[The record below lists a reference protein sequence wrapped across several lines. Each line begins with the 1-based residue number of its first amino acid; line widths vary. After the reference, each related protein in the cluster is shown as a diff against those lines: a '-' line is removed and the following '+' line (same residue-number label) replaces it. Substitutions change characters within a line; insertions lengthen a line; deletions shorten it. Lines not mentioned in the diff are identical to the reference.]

1 MNMAASNDNQ
11 GLKIAVAALATFTV
25 LFASTT
31 YYFYSE
37 SSKANSKAA
46 AESKKASEA
55 STLQVASDEALKN
68 VGIALGYAS
77 FRAGEGGTF
86 PEVDAL
92 KGAIMKT
99 VVGLRDSAEKN
110 IKSKVPDAPQVRAEM
125 AKSQDLSIV
134 LEDQERA
141 ANKIQKN
148 PSADLK
154 SMIENVNDLVKAAV
168 DTEVAFFIDNYN
180 LRKAL
185 ANVNN
190 VHEAQLKSVNDQ
202 LKKTKD
208 DLVAVQK
215 THEEGRVSLTEN
227 LDTSRREANQKET
240 ELAAMQGTLAEE
252 RGKHTTEKT
261 DLRGQLTGL
270 REKIERKEDVLDVKD
285 GTISF
290 VDYATKQVRVDVNRS
305 MGVRPTMR
313 FTIFDKKAV
322 GIPSDK
328 PKGQIEVTEVGNQYS
343 IGRIIETIDL
353 AKPIV
358 AGDLI
363 YSAGWNA
370 SDPQKFALIG
380 QLDLD
385 QDGKDDRADL
395 KRMIA
400 SAGGTVVYDLNI
412 VSGKEVEVGK
422 LTGQIAWYVDDE
434 RPLSAQQMRELSQ
447 AERDFVQRR
456 NEQLREARSLGIR
469 PLPLTRL
476 PGILGYSMRNLRT
489 SPVEGVDKSGLR
501 DLANPSGKA
510 IQPKAEETKPE
521 ASTPAEEPAPVS
533 PSSESANPAK
543 PVD

>member
-1 MNMAASNDNQ
+1 
-11 GLKIAVAALATFTV
+11 
-25 LFASTT
+25 
-31 YYFYSE
+31 
-37 SSKANSKAA
+37 
-46 AESKKASEA
+46 
-55 STLQVASDEALKN
+55 
-68 VGIALGYAS
+68 
-77 FRAGEGGTF
+77 
-86 PEVDAL
+86 
-92 KGAIMKT
+92 MKT

-125 AKSQDLSIV
+125 SKSQDLSIV

-215 THEEGRVSLTEN
+215 THEEVRVDITDK
-227 LDTSRREANQKET
+227 LDTTRRESNQRET
-240 ELAAMQGTLAEE
+240 ELAAIQGTLAEE
-252 RGKHTTEKT
+252 RSKLNTVKS
-261 DLRGQLTGL
+261 DLSGQVKKLQ
-270 REKIERKEDVLDVKD
+270 EDKARKEEVLDVKD

-290 VDYATKQVRVDVNRS
+290 VDYSTKQLRIDVNRS

-313 FTIFDKKAV
+313 FTVFDKKAV

-343 IGRIIETIDL
+343 IGRIIETRDL

-380 QLDLD
+380 KLDLD

-400 SAGGTVVYDLNI
+400 SAGGTVVYDLNM
-412 VSGKEVEVGK
+412 VSGKEQEIGK
-422 LTGQIAWYVDDE
+422 LTGQIAWYVDDV
-434 RPLSAQQMRELSQ
+434 RALTPQQIRDLSLADREFIQHSNQMLI
-447 AERDFVQRR
+447 
-456 NEQLREARSLGIR
+456 EARSLGIR

-510 IQPKAEETKPE
+510 IQPKAEEPKPE
-521 ASTPAEEPAPVS
+521 ASTPAEEPAPLS
-533 PSSESANPAK
+533 PGSESANPAK

>member
-1 MNMAASNDNQ
+1 MAASNDNQ

-55 STLQVASDEALKN
+55 TALQVASDEALKN

-92 KGAIMKT
+92 KGAITKT

-141 ANKIQKN
+141 AKKIQAN

-208 DLVAVQK
+208 DLVAEQK
-215 THEEGRVSLTEN
+215 KHEEGRVGLTEN

-510 IQPKAEETKPE
+510 IQPKAEEPKPE
-521 ASTPAEEPAPVS
+521 ASTPAEEPAPLS
-533 PSSESANPAK
+533 PGSESANPAK